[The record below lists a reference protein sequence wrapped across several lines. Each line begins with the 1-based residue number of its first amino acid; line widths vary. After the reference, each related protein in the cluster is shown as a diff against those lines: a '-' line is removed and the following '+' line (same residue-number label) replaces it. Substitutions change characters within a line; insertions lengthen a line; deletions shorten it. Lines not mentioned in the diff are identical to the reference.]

1 MSALPFG
8 TGRGRCRF
16 ESDAMG
22 PCGIKGSLKTGQE
35 NGSGSV
41 QGTLV
46 LHYACGRVADN
57 RTPDLAL
64 GFFNRCG
71 RRAPVPGAVRQRFVK
86 AKRRYL
92 KGEEPDR
99 RGPAEVALTL
109 EIRWQ
114 PITSQAEFRV
124 GRSRFPR
131 A

>member
-1 MSALPFG
+1 MSIARPPARSPWLGEGSTSETTEESGVNVGMSALPFG

-71 RRAPVPGAVRQRFVK
+71 RRAPVP
-86 AKRRYL
+86 
-92 KGEEPDR
+92 
-99 RGPAEVALTL
+99 
-109 EIRWQ
+109 
-114 PITSQAEFRV
+114 
-124 GRSRFPR
+124 
-131 A
+131 